1 MDDVRVSRRD
11 DGVVPVEAGIAVRKV
26 APEVRSSGFLAREES
41 RGAHLRTDFPECET
55 RLNGYHSIVTAGDTE
70 VVHEAWG

>member
-1 MDDVRVSRRD
+1 MHDLSALLDDPHPLARL
-11 DGVVPVEAGIAVRKV
+11 V
-26 APEVRSSGFLAREES
+26 AASALAREES

-70 VVHEAWG
+70 VAHEAWG